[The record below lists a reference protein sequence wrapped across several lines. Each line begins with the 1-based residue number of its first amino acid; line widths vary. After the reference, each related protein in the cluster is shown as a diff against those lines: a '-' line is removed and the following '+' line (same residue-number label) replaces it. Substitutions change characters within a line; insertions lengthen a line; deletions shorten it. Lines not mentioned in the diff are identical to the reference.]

1 MLPQYT
7 KKINMAIPP
16 PPPPPP
22 QTAIEQKLA
31 FTKRGT
37 GKSTFQNIN
46 AVSCYINCA
55 LQSLLHLE
63 DFKQV
68 FLTTTA
74 TTTTATT
81 TAAAADEPQQPPSLT
96 AMMYL
101 SLRAIYKGYWEENC
115 VIRPT
120 GIFAYLDKCG
130 FPVSRQGD
138 STEVLTFIIASLHES
153 IGVASE
159 EGVPEVGTPMEVLS
173 IKDWNHHLAKKRSEV
188 VRLFWGQYL
197 TTKQCGTCATPLYK
211 FETFHYLTLAVAQ
224 DDEPGGI
231 GAMISFETL
240 IERFRQKKQF
250 DSDNLFFC
258 DTCKQKVPLATD
270 ETSVWK
276 LPQHLIVQF
285 NRYHGQGSTIQKC
298 NRVIT
303 FPEQFDPAILQQEAT
318 TTTTTTT
325 TYHLQSGV
333 FHHGQLH
340 GGHYTY
346 FGWNEDS
353 REWLHCDDNIVMTL
367 TGPVLAHSGI
377 YQLIYKLK

>member
-1 MLPQYT
+1 
-7 KKINMAIPP
+7 MATAQEAQQPLLS
-16 PPPPPP
+16 
-22 QTAIEQKLA
+22 AIEQKLA

-68 FLTTTA
+68 FL
-74 TTTTATT
+74 
-81 TAAAADEPQQPPSLT
+81 AAAEPPPAVIT
-96 AMMYL
+96 YW
-101 SLRAIYKGYWEENC
+101 SLRALFKGYWEENC

-120 GIFAYLDKCG
+120 GMVAYLDKCG
-130 FPVSRQGD
+130 FPAGAQGD
-138 STEVLTFIIASLHES
+138 STEVLTFIIASLHEC
-153 IGVASE
+153 IGVTSE
-159 EGVPEVGTPMEVLS
+159 EGVPEVGGTPMEVMS
-173 IKDWNHHLAKKRSEV
+173 IKDWNHHLAKKHSEV
-188 VRLFWGQYL
+188 VGLFWGQYL
-197 TTKQCGTCATPLYK
+197 TKKQCGTCATPLYK

-240 IERFRQKKQF
+240 VERFRQKKQF
-250 DSDNLFFC
+250 DRDNLFFC

-276 LPQHLIVQF
+276 LPRHLIVQF
-285 NRYHGQGSTIQKC
+285 NRYHSQGTTIQKC

-303 FPEQFDPAILQQEAT
+303 FPERFDPAILQPEPEGASAAAAAAAVYQ
-318 TTTTTTT
+318 
-325 TYHLQSGV
+325 LQSGV

-346 FGWNEDS
+346 FGWNEDTQ
-353 REWLHCDDNIVMTL
+353 EWLHCDDNAVMTL

-377 YQLIYKLK
+377 YQLIYKLQICE